1 MVPTDGSRRGVSARL
16 QLPVSRALTWLVF
29 ALAVLAIARAAAAG
43 TAAPPSSEQAGSLG
57 HREIH
62 GRVYD
67 LAEGPDALIAGATVS
82 YVDPRDSDPRVRRT
96 LHTDAHG
103 EFTLPLTLRDSD
115 VIRITT
121 EAPGYEPLTI
131 SPLAVDLV
139 YRYPVVELG
148 LRPRADS
155 VHRIAGLLATDPV
168 CAGEK
173 ATRAIA
179 LLPTGRST
187 LSSDGGSFAFE
198 GVVDGDY
205 VLRTEPGGPGVPVRV
220 AGRDA
225 VVQVSVGCS
234 NALATSP

>member
-82 YVDPRDSDPRVRRT
+82 YVDPRDPRVRRT

-121 EAPGYEPLTI
+121 EAPGYEPLII

-205 VLRTEPGGPGVPVRV
+205 VLRTESGGPGVPVRV